1 MLLPAAMAFWGIAV
15 DLLHGPLKLFSLQAR
30 LWLQMGVHA
39 SSGRALAL
47 PGLPAEAGTCCES
60 CRHIGRYSPDLGVT
74 VMQGKAWLRQRP
86 HVVAIIALAL
96 LGSAGL
102 VSTFGGPL
110 RRSALGK
117 HKRLMAQGI
126 PESLMRVNI
135 TATYADNFCK
145 SSAPSNLTTQHWMD
159 GPICQRGNSTLKARQ
174 AGWHVAPS

>member
-1 MLLPAAMAFWGIAV
+1 MA
-15 DLLHGPLKLFSLQAR
+15 
-30 LWLQMGVHA
+30 
-39 SSGRALAL
+39 
-47 PGLPAEAGTCCES
+47 
-60 CRHIGRYSPDLGVT
+60 

-117 HKRLMAQGI
+117 HKRLMAQGV

-159 GPICQRGNSTLKARQ
+159 GPICQRGNSTLKVRKVGWQACIALFTNWHTFAVSCSVMIQCRLWHSTAFARHHRFY
-174 AGWHVAPS
+174 HVIRV